1 MIDISINNY
10 TGEQSGLETVFGK
23 QVKTGDL
30 SGRSPSNHEYVSNR
44 RVCHLF
50 LASKWSARIACRRI
64 CRRHFIRWEKPNPRA
79 GNYAAAEK
87 AWKHVIEL
95 DKTGDLASQA
105 HFGLSGVY
113 RKQGTED
120 AARKLMQFQDTLP
133 ARLTTII

>member
-1 MIDISINNY
+1 MP
-10 TGEQSGLETVFGK
+10 ETLYSLGK
-23 QVKTGDL
+23 AESQG
-30 SGRSPSNHEYVSNR
+30 
-44 RVCHLF
+44 
-50 LASKWSARIACRRI
+50 
-64 CRRHFIRWEKPNPRA
+64 

-133 ARLTTII
+133 ARLTTIISSGILPIPLTSGLPPA